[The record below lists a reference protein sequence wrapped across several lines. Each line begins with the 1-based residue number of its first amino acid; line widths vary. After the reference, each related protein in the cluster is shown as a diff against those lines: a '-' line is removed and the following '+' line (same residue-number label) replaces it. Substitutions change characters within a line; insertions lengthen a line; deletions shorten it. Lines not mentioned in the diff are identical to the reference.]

1 MNFGDS
7 SVYTVGDHPYMYKY
21 RKTFHRWQEIQ
32 KDTRNHPQFSPESN
46 MIVNGEGKI
55 NGNAIYT
62 LVSEEE
68 CREMSADLEHSYCP
82 KQKIGYNAFETTL
95 RY

>member
-1 MNFGDS
+1 
-7 SVYTVGDHPYMYKY
+7 
-21 RKTFHRWQEIQ
+21 
-32 KDTRNHPQFSPESN
+32 

-95 RY
+95 RYKTISIDIELITNL